1 MRLAA
6 LPVFGKRQTHCGDGA
21 GCPGRD
27 GERERES
34 EGPLRNGEI
43 MSQGK

>member
-27 GERERES
+27 GERERAK
-34 EGPLRNGEI
+34 GL
-43 MSQGK
+43 